1 MDHPTPDLTLQLPR
15 DTYYQL
21 VHTLCASLPPPV
33 TDTPED
39 LARRDNA
46 AIAQVASLLPANAD
60 EANLAVQ
67 YVATSAQAM
76 VCLRVAREYAT
87 ADHAFFLK
95 CSALAVGVMRQAR
108 GARSL
113 LLRVQAARQKREAD
127 NAATDKA
134 AWTEHCAIGLMA
146 DALGRTS
153 TPATAEPPPPP
164 PPMQTPMPMEAA
176 APQPDPA
183 AEADQYALIYP
194 RRAALIRSL
203 GGLPATCDFGPPSP
217 ELVHSIVTGTSPTLR
232 ALDSPNQAEIAAAD

>member
-15 DTYYQL
+15 DTYYQI

-33 TDTPED
+33 TDRPED

-60 EANLAVQ
+60 EADLAAQ
-67 YVATSAQAM
+67 YVATSAHAM
-76 VCLRVAREYAT
+76 LCLRLAREYAT

-95 CSALAVGVMRQAR
+95 YSAQAVGAMRQAR

-127 NAATDKA
+127 NAAADKA

-146 DALGRTS
+146 EALGRTQP
-153 TPATAEPPPPP
+153 PAMVEPPPPP
-164 PPMQTPMPMEAA
+164 PASPTEEP
-176 APQPDPA
+176 APQPDPT
-183 AEADQYALIYP
+183 AEADEYALIYP

-203 GGLPATCDFGPPSP
+203 GGLPASCDFGPPSP
-217 ELVHSIVTGTSPTLR
+217 DLVHAIVTGTSPTLR
-232 ALDSPNQAEIAAAD
+232 ALDSPAEARILAEA